1 MTDQQPEVVDLFVV
15 QFRIQGTGEWKAVGI
30 TGGIEGARAMGET
43 PIPNPG
49 SHGLSRCGRYAHRA
63 RTGHGGRMTAP

>member
-30 TGGIEGARAMGET
+30 TGGIEGARTMAKHPFLNLAATDYRGADATRIVRVRGTVVE
-43 PIPNPG
+43 
-49 SHGLSRCGRYAHRA
+49 
-63 RTGHGGRMTAP
+63 